1 MQKIQKVIVGS
12 ALALGLLGGAIATGQ
27 TAEASQG
34 YIMEAGRKNIV
45 GVWVEVKGGT
55 SGWAKFSPTIR
66 GQKYSVSWS
75 YNTQNKPLV
84 CILASGEPLKIGN
97 ITSKQDFSNGIH
109 TADK

>member
-1 MQKIQKVIVGS
+1 MRKIQKVIVGS

-75 YNTQNKPLV
+75 YQHPKQTFQS
-84 CILASGEPLKIGN
+84 AYWSRGN
-97 ITSKQDFSNGIH
+97 PSRLGV
-109 TADK
+109 